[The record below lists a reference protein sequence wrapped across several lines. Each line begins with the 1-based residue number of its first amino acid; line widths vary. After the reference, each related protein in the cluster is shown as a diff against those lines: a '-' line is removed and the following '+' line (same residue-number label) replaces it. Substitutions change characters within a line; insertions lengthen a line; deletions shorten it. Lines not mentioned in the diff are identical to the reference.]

1 MVHRKRGDVIA
12 KKATIIAVTNQK
24 GGVGKSTTCE
34 NLGIGL
40 AMEGKKVLL
49 VDTDPQGSLTIS
61 MGWQQPDELPTT
73 LSTLMSK
80 AMNDQP
86 IPPGEG
92 ISHHAEGVDLIPANI
107 ELAGLEVALVNSMNR
122 EKMLK
127 QVLDSAKREYDFIL
141 LDCMPSLGMLT
152 INALAAADA
161 ALIPVQAQYLSA
173 KGLEQ
178 LLQTVQKVRRQINP
192 KLKIE
197 GILLTMTDSRTN
209 YGKQISN
216 LIRQACPLAR
226 NDGVDRTSVRNLAV
240 SDKAVGNA
248 QQHNEREKDSYRNP
262 DIIPQRA
269 AWNVHFKKPT
279 ASYTDL
285 FAQLETAGTISTRGL
300 KPDATHY
307 CELVFDVNS
316 AYFDNH
322 GGYEFAKQF
331 YADAYKAAV
340 QIVGDEQYIL
350 SAVMH
355 ADEINLAM
363 TEALG
368 REVYHYHLHV
378 VYVPV
383 VKKQILW
390 SKRCKDKALV
400 GTVKETVMQVSRS
413 KKWAS
418 KPLLDESG
426 KPVLQKN
433 GKPILKK
440 SYSVLQD
447 NFFNFMRAAG
457 YTDIERGERGSTEEH
472 LTVTQ
477 FKVQREQER
486 LDSLTAQID
495 QKEQHLTQT
504 NKTLSKTEKELA
516 AVQKKVTLT
525 KEALIHARDL
535 DYIGK
540 RTFLGNYSLTEE
552 EFSKLKKQADHGY
565 MMDVE
570 NRRLKEE
577 LSTAKKEAVRWS
589 NKYHDLWYDVKPYLD
604 ALHRAPELVCGFL
617 EKILAPKQELTMNV
631 QQRNRRRGQDV
642 EL

>member
-1 MVHRKRGDVIA
+1 M
-12 KKATIIAVTNQK
+12 
-24 GGVGKSTTCE
+24 
-34 NLGIGL
+34 
-40 AMEGKKVLL
+40 
-49 VDTDPQGSLTIS
+49 
-61 MGWQQPDELPTT
+61 
-73 LSTLMSK
+73 
-80 AMNDQP
+80 
-86 IPPGEG
+86 
-92 ISHHAEGVDLIPANI
+92 
-107 ELAGLEVALVNSMNR
+107 
-122 EKMLK
+122 
-127 QVLDSAKREYDFIL
+127 
-141 LDCMPSLGMLT
+141 
-152 INALAAADA
+152 
-161 ALIPVQAQYLSA
+161 
-173 KGLEQ
+173 
-178 LLQTVQKVRRQINP
+178 
-192 KLKIE
+192 
-197 GILLTMTDSRTN
+197 
-209 YGKQISN
+209 
-216 LIRQACPLAR
+216 AR
-226 NDGVDRTSVRNLAV
+226 NDGIDRTSVRNLAV
-240 SDKAVGNA
+240 SDKAVGNT

-262 DIIPQRA
+262 DIIPQRT
-269 AWNVHFKKPT
+269 AWNIHFKKPT

-285 FAQLETAGTISTRGL
+285 FSQLETAGTISTRGL

-331 YADAYKAAV
+331 YEDAYQAAV
-340 QIVGDEQYIL
+340 QIVGGEQYIL

-355 ADEINLAM
+355 ADEINRAM

-383 VKKQILW
+383 VEKQILW

-433 GKPILKK
+433 GKPVLKK

-486 LDSLTAQID
+486 LGSLSAQID

-504 NKTLSKTEKELA
+504 SKAFSKKEKELA
-516 AVQKKVTLT
+516 VVQKKTVIT
-525 KEALIHARDL
+525 KDALIHAQDVESL
-535 DYIGK
+535 GK
-540 RTFLGNYSLTEE
+540 RTLLGNYSLTEDE
-552 EFSKLKKQADHGY
+552 LSSLKKQAAHGY
-565 MMDVE
+565 VVDVE
-570 NRRLKEE
+570 NRQLKQQ
-577 LSTAKKEAVRWS
+577 LAAAKRDCAEWQTR
-589 NKYHDLWYDVKPYLD
+589 YRDLRNDVQPYLD
-604 ALHRAPELVCGFL
+604 AMRHAPERVRNFFENL
-617 EKILAPKQELTMNV
+617 LARKPERTADAPSKASRQ
-631 QQRNRRRGQDV
+631 
-642 EL
+642 